1 MNFDLDDEQR
11 MLKDSVDRLIG
22 DAYGAFEQRQA
33 RRQGPRGW
41 DEAVWRGFAEM
52 GLTALPFAEEDG
64 GFGGG
69 PVETAIVM
77 EAIGRGLAL
86 EPYLATVV
94 LAGSVLRLAGSA
106 AQRARLVPHIAAGTA
121 TLAFAH
127 SERQARYDL
136 HDVATSAVPTA
147 GGFVLDGL
155 KTAVL
160 HGDGADW
167 LVVGARTAGGR
178 RDRDGITLFLV
189 DPAAPG
195 VTVQGYPTQDGLRA
209 AEIAFSGVQLPA
221 EAVIGTIGAALPVIE
236 AVADIAIAALA
247 AEAVG
252 AMDALHA
259 LTVDYLKTRQQFG
272 VAIGSF
278 QSLQHKAVD
287 MMIALEQ
294 ARSMALYAAM
304 MLDADPAERRTAL
317 SAVKLQVNRSARLVG
332 QMAIQLH
339 GGIGLTMEYKAGHLF
354 KRLSMIE
361 LLFGDADHHLRALSD
376 AGGLLAPAA

>member
-1 MNFDLDDEQR
+1 
-11 MLKDSVDRLIG
+11 
-22 DAYGAFEQRQA
+22 
-33 RRQGPRGW
+33 
-41 DEAVWRGFAEM
+41 
-52 GLTALPFAEEDG
+52 
-64 GFGGG
+64 
-69 PVETAIVM
+69 M

-121 TLAFAH
+121 TLALAH

-136 HDVATSAVPTA
+136 RDVATSAVPVA
-147 GGFVLDGL
+147 GGGFVLDGL

-167 LVVGARTAGGR
+167 LVASARTADDR
-178 RDRDGITLFLV
+178 RARDGITLFLV

-209 AEIAFSGVQLPA
+209 AEIAFSGAQVPA

-236 AVADIAIAALA
+236 QVADIAIAALA

-304 MLDADPAERRTAL
+304 MLDSDPAERRTAL

>member
-1 MNFDLDDEQR
+1 MNFDLSDEQR
-11 MLKDSVDRLIG
+11 MLKDSVDRLID
-22 DAYGAFEQRQA
+22 DAYGDFETHQA
-33 RRQGPRGW
+33 LLDSPGGRNP
-41 DEAVWRGFAEM
+41 AVWRSFAVM
-52 GLTALPFAEEDG
+52 GLTALPFAEDDG

-69 PVETAIVM
+69 AVETAIVM

-94 LAGSVLRLAGSA
+94 LGGGLLRLGGSA
-106 AQRARLVPHIAAGTA
+106 AQRAKLIPQVADGTM
-121 TLAFAH
+121 TLAFAQ

-136 HDVATSAVPTA
+136 HDIATAATRS
-147 GGFVLDGL
+147 GDFYVLDGL
-155 KTAVL
+155 KSAVL
-160 HGDGADW
+160 QGDDADR
-167 LVVGARTAGGR
+167 LIVSARTAGGR

-189 DPAAPG
+189 DPTARG

-209 AEIAFSGVQLPA
+209 AEIAFSGVRVGA
-221 EAVIGTIGAALPVIE
+221 EAVIGPVGGGLPLIE
-236 AVADIAIAALA
+236 QAVDGAIAALA

-304 MLDADPAERRTAL
+304 MLESDPAERRA
-317 SAVKLQVNRSARLVG
+317 AIGAAKVQVNRSARLIG
-332 QMAIQLH
+332 QAAIQLH
-339 GGIGLTMEYKAGHLF
+339 GGIGMTMEYKAGHLF

-361 LLFGDADHHLRALSD
+361 LTFGDADHHLRALSE
-376 AGGLLAPAA
+376 AGGLLPAA